1 MISNANYLHIFVYFQ
16 CVNLVSIYN
25 GEIDGFT
32 TQYGYTLVPQ
42 TIGSILNCVAGIAGS
57 LFLGKYLDKHRCFKK
72 MQILLALGVSFTVFL
87 TFLVLHF
94 NGPSWLT
101 ILITILGGI
110 PISSISLVSYQF

>member
-1 MISNANYLHIFVYFQ
+1 
-16 CVNLVSIYN
+16 
-25 GEIDGFT
+25 
-32 TQYGYTLVPQ
+32 
-42 TIGSILNCVAGIAGS
+42 VAGIAGS